1 MMLSIES
8 SAIESI
14 ADAIDLRQSVPMKRG
29 SSAQCGGDLRRLI
42 LTYAASIAGR
52 PDPTYKGLSREL
64 LPNLHVNAYMVR
76 VPSFYGQTKS
86 YSLIKCQI
94 VACVSYQPTLSN
106 LEAYRL

>member
-52 PDPTYKGLSREL
+52 PDPTYKGFSREL
-64 LPNLHVNAYMVR
+64 LLNLHVNAIYGAGYFGLRENPIVLIDQMSNRSMR
-76 VPSFYGQTKS
+76 V
-86 YSLIKCQI
+86 
-94 VACVSYQPTLSN
+94 VPTDLK
-106 LEAYRL
+106 

>member
-1 MMLSIES
+1 MLSIES

-52 PDPTYKGLSREL
+52 PDPKYKDVHVSCCPIYMSTHIWCGFRRFTGK
-64 LPNLHVNAYMVR
+64 PNRTH
-76 VPSFYGQTKS
+76 
-86 YSLIKCQI
+86 
-94 VACVSYQPTLSN
+94 
-106 LEAYRL
+106 